1 MGARAALKA
10 SASDRVERPRRLS
23 WAAVKRLRLP
33 TAKRT
38 LSGSIKLVVFLFV
51 FIYFGL
57 PAITNARH
65 AFDRLTTV
73 EPLYLLAGLGLELSA
88 LVAYAQLT
96 RAALPRH
103 AVSLPFVTRVQLTT
117 KAVTNTVPGGSAA
130 GSALGYRLLTL
141 GGVRGTDAG
150 FGLVAS
156 ALVSAVVLNVLLW
169 VSLFVSIPAAG
180 FRPIYVTMALI
191 GVLVIAAFASVVFA
205 LMRGQQQAERVVR
218 AIAHRVRFLKEDR
231 LVALVRRLAERLREV
246 LSDPTLVRH
255 LTVWAALNWLL
266 DAGALWVFLRAFG
279 ATVRVDDLLVAF
291 CIANVSA
298 VIPVTPGGLGVLDAT
313 LVAMLAL
320 FGYGDAAGLG
330 VPTYRLAQF
339 WLPIPFGALSYISL
353 RAGPWR
359 IEKSRDL
366 RRLREEA
373 EETVRSGE
381 TIYDWAERYGRRG
394 GSVSI
399 RAEDMPAP
407 TGEPQPDRDAQRE
420 AEREVD
426 EVDGPEREP
435 EH

>member
-1 MGARAALKA
+1 VGPRVALKA
-10 SASDRVERPRRLS
+10 PTSDRVRRPRRLPP
-23 WAAVKRLRLP
+23 AIAKRLHWP

-38 LSGSIKLVVFLFV
+38 LSGSIKLVLFLFV

-65 AFDRLTTV
+65 AFDRLYTV
-73 EPLYLLAGLGLELSA
+73 EPLYLLGGLALQMSA

-96 RAALPRH
+96 RAALPRD

-191 GVLVIAAFASVVFA
+191 GVLVIAAFGSIVFA

-218 AIAHRVRFLKEDR
+218 AVAHRVRFLKEDR
-231 LVALVRRLAERLREV
+231 LVALIRRLAERLREV

-255 LTVWAALNWLL
+255 LAGWAALNWLL
-266 DAGALWVFLRAFG
+266 DAASLWVFMRAFG
-279 ATVRVDDLLVAF
+279 STVRIDDLLVAF

-313 LVAMLAL
+313 MVAMLAL

-339 WLPIPFGALSYISL
+339 WLPIPLGALSYISL
-353 RAGPWR
+353 RFGPWR

-366 RRLREEA
+366 RRLRDEA
-373 EETVRSGE
+373 DETVRSGE
-381 TIYDWAERYGRRG
+381 TVYDWAERYGRRG
-394 GSVSI
+394 SAVSTRGI
-399 RAEDMPAP
+399 D
-407 TGEPQPDRDAQRE
+407 GEPD
-420 AEREVD
+420 
-426 EVDGPEREP
+426 REP
-435 EH
+435 ESERGPQLE